1 MAQMGFAARVRSQAD
16 ERHQKH
22 DMAPRP
28 RLRALDGG
36 VTPGGDA
43 FRYPAFNKTLPML
56 LLATRDALTQRFR
69 HLNQAFG
76 LTEQQWRVIRALGEV
91 PSLEIHALSATCR
104 IHAASLSRILPKLDR
119 AGLIARAKAA
129 DQRCVIVSLMPRGR
143 KLIEDVAPES
153 SRVYQQL
160 ARDIG
165 PERLERMYVMLE
177 EFIALLDT
185 KGRRAPRARAMAARS
200 HASRR
205 R

>member
-1 MAQMGFAARVRSQAD
+1 
-16 ERHQKH
+16 
-22 DMAPRP
+22 MAPRP

-36 VTPGGDA
+36 VTPRSGA

-76 LTEQQWRVIRALGEV
+76 LTEQQWRVIRVLAEV
-91 PSLEIHALSATCR
+91 PSLEIHALSGACR

-119 AGLIARAKAA
+119 AGLIARVAKAA
-129 DQRCVIVSLMPRGR
+129 DQRCVVVSLTPRGR
-143 KLIEDVAPES
+143 QLIEDVAPES

-165 PERLERMYVMLE
+165 PERLERMYAMLE

-185 KGRRAPRARAMAARS
+185 KRRRAPRARAVAARS

>member
-1 MAQMGFAARVRSQAD
+1 
-16 ERHQKH
+16 
-22 DMAPRP
+22 MAPRP
-28 RLRALDGG
+28 RLRALSGS
-36 VTPGGDA
+36 VTPRGGA

-76 LTEQQWRVIRALGEV
+76 LTEQQWRVIRVLGEV

-119 AGLIARAKAA
+119 AGLIARVAKAA
-129 DQRCVIVSLMPRGR
+129 DQRCVVVSLTPRGR
-143 KLIEDVAPES
+143 QLIEDVAPES
-153 SRVYQQL
+153 SRVYEQL

-165 PERLERMYVMLE
+165 PERLERMYAMLE
-177 EFIALLDT
+177 EFIALLNT

-200 HASRR
+200 HAGRR